1 MYQTSFP
8 GVSHKWVRSPSPPTL
23 NSPFLSVSPSSFPLL
38 AFFRCHLY
46 FFFPAE
52 KWLTSR
58 MLQAP
63 RSIKYAVRAIMTFV
77 YWENHKQSWWMD
89 VKLWTGSFIY
99 LFIWHISARTTWK
112 HEDWYSWVVNS
123 DMHRHACTG
132 FLHRLT
138 HKSQHCKKA
147 KYRAVFGG
155 SDMHCSALSWLILH
169 PLCLLKMT
177 LTWQFHWGRSEIPIL
192 WMSHY
197 SPPQSAAFLVCLAM
211 HG

>member
-1 MYQTSFP
+1 MSALPLPPNFELPLSLSLSLLFSSPRLLPLSF
-8 GVSHKWVRSPSPPTL
+8 V
-23 NSPFLSVSPSSFPLL
+23 
-38 AFFRCHLY
+38 
-46 FFFPAE
+46 FFFSSGE
-52 KWLTSR
+52 VTLTSR

-138 HKSQHCKKA
+138 QHTNPSIVRKPSIVQFLEAQICT
-147 KYRAVFGG
+147 
-155 SDMHCSALSWLILH
+155 ALRFPDSFSTPFVSSKWL
-169 PLCLLKMT
+169 
-177 LTWQFHWGRSEIPIL
+177 
-192 WMSHY
+192 
-197 SPPQSAAFLVCLAM
+197 
-211 HG
+211 